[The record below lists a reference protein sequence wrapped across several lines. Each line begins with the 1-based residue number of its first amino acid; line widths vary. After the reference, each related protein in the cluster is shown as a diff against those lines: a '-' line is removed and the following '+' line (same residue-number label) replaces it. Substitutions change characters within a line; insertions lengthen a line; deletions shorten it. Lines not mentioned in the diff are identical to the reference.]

1 MKAIVHG
8 LLLFWLV
15 GGLSLTGAAPVWA
28 HPASHWTQDV
38 APTDDAL
45 DPDLPLCAPDV
56 YPAPGDCLVLGPAQ
70 WLTEMAGRGIV
81 YPFLPVQAYKPD
93 VSYQIAPAT
102 YLKVGNDSIPLY
114 ASLEAAAARS
124 ASQYLKAGRK
134 YLSIVQRVD
143 REDGIYYNLEN
154 GLWLEAGE
162 ANASCCIRSGR
173 FQGLLFTHNPRNSL
187 GWIVDIG
194 QVRGGPGRDFPKR
207 AELNPETVVQIYDR
221 QQADTTTWYMIGL
234 NQWVERRYI
243 RELQIRPTPPEG
255 VTNGR
260 WIEVNLYEQTLAVYQ
275 DGQIQF
281 ATLIA
286 SGVTPMYTQ
295 PGLFQIY
302 EMYEQAPMSGSFEA
316 DGSDYYYFQDVPYT
330 MYFDGARA
338 LHGAYWRTMYG
349 YPQSHGCVNLSI
361 GDSHW
366 LYDWAE
372 LGDWV
377 YVWDPSGETP
387 TDPEYYKGGGP

>member
-1 MKAIVHG
+1 M
-8 LLLFWLV
+8 
-15 GGLSLTGAAPVWA
+15 
-28 HPASHWTQDV
+28 
-38 APTDDAL
+38 
-45 DPDLPLCAPDV
+45 
-56 YPAPGDCLVLGPAQ
+56 
-70 WLTEMAGRGIV
+70 
-81 YPFLPVQAYKPD
+81 
-93 VSYQIAPAT
+93 
-102 YLKVGNDSIPLY
+102 
-114 ASLEAAAARS
+114 
-124 ASQYLKAGRK
+124 
-134 YLSIVQRVD
+134 
-143 REDGIYYNLEN
+143 
-154 GLWLEAGE
+154 
-162 ANASCCIRSGR
+162 
-173 FQGLLFTHNPRNSL
+173 
-187 GWIVDIG
+187 
-194 QVRGGPGRDFPKR
+194 
-207 AELNPETVVQIYDR
+207 
-221 QQADTTTWYMIGL
+221 
-234 NQWVERRYI
+234 
-243 RELQIRPTPPEG
+243 
-255 VTNGR
+255 TNGR